1 MFSFQ
6 PGWLLYI
13 GDYYP
18 VLCANDWSTLGSAL
32 LATDERMNDPSSG
45 PPPTA
50 GGTTIRSSGSTPST
64 GPLAP
69 SVPSS
74 DGHAPRVPKPPPFP
88 PPQSSGQGG
97 KGSHGKGSVESSQ
110 ESGSEDEESDSAA
123 IGHYKDPYS
132 PISNIECHVR
142 VSNVAHL
149 LFVMIKGD
157 VYCSK
162 P

>member
-1 MFSFQ
+1 MVKTPPEQCFHFNPVGCFILGILL
-6 PGWLLYI
+6 PGVMGI
-13 GDYYP
+13 
-18 VLCANDWSTLGSAL
+18 V
-32 LATDERMNDPSSG
+32 
-45 PPPTA
+45 
-50 GGTTIRSSGSTPST
+50 
-64 GPLAP
+64 
-69 SVPSS
+69 
-74 DGHAPRVPKPPPFP
+74 
-88 PPQSSGQGG
+88 
-97 KGSHGKGSVESSQ
+97 
-110 ESGSEDEESDSAA
+110 